1 MEVAIVYDSE
11 TGTTKA
17 AAEAMSELVREAGH
31 GCIVSSVQDADPAT
45 VSAADA
51 VCVGSWCKGLFF
63 VGQRATEATMDFID
77 GLGNLDSKPAAVFCT
92 YKTAVGGM
100 LPKMAARLE
109 RHGANVTGSFKS
121 RGPFAAKGFGNWV
134 ESLRQ

>member
-1 MEVAIVYDSE
+1 MKVAIVFDSE

-17 AAEAMSELVREAGH
+17 AAEAMAQLVRAAGH
-31 GCIVSSVQDADPAT
+31 GCTVSSVQDADPAE

-63 VGQRATEATMDFID
+63 VFQHASEATMDFID
-77 GLGNLDSKPAAVFCT
+77 SLDELDGKPAAVFCT

-109 RHGANVTGSFKS
+109 SRGADVTGSFKS
-121 RGPFAAKGFGNWV
+121 RGPVAAAGFGDWI
-134 ESLRQ
+134 ESLG

>member
-1 MEVAIVYDSE
+1 MNVAIVYDSK

-17 AAEAMSELVREAGH
+17 AAVAMAELVREAGH
-31 GCIVSSVQDADPAT
+31 QCTVDSVHDTDPAT

-51 VCVGSWCKGLFF
+51 ICVGSWCKGLFF
-63 VGQRATEATMDFID
+63 VFQHATEATMDFID
-77 GLGNLDSKPAAVFCT
+77 GLGSLNGKPAAVFCT

-109 RHGANVTGSFKS
+109 SRGAVVTGSFKS
-121 RGPFAAKGFGNWV
+121 RGPIAAAGFDQWV
-134 ESLRQ
+134 ESLG

>member
-1 MEVAIVYDSE
+1 MKVAIVYDSE

-17 AAEAMSELVREAGH
+17 AAEAMSELVQEAGH
-31 GCIVSSVQDADPAT
+31 DCTVSSVQDADPAA

-63 VGQRATEATMDFID
+63 VAQRATEATMDFID
-77 GLGNLDSKPAAVFCT
+77 SLGNLDRKPAAVFCT

-100 LPKMAARLE
+100 LPKMSARLE
-109 RHGANVTGSFKS
+109 SRGANVTGSFKS
-121 RGPFAAKGFGNWV
+121 RGPIAAEGFGSWV
-134 ESLRQ
+134 DSLE

>member
-1 MEVAIVYDSE
+1 MNVAIVFDSK

-17 AAEAMSELVREAGH
+17 AAEAMAKRVQAAGH
-31 GCIVSSVQDADPAT
+31 LCTVGSVQDADPAT

-51 VCVGSWCKGLFF
+51 ICVGSWCKGLFF
-63 VGQRATEATMDFID
+63 VFQHATEATMDFID
-77 GLGNLDSKPAAVFCT
+77 GLGSLDGKPAAVFCT

-109 RHGANVTGSFKS
+109 SRGAAVTGSFKS
-121 RGPFAAKGFGNWV
+121 RGPVAAEGFDHWV
-134 ESLRQ
+134 KSLG

>member
-1 MEVAIVYDSE
+1 MQVAIVFDSK

-17 AAEAMSELVREAGH
+17 AAEAMAELVRGAGH
-31 GCIVSSVQDADPAT
+31 QCTISSVQEADPAA

-63 VGQRATEATMDFID
+63 VFQHATEATMDFVD
-77 GLGNLDSKPAAVFCT
+77 RLGNLDGKPAAVFCT

-100 LPKMAARLE
+100 LSKMAARLE
-109 RHGANVTGSFKS
+109 SRGANVTGLFKS
-121 RGPFAAKGFGNWV
+121 RGPFAAEGFGDWV
-134 ESLRQ
+134 EGLG